1 MEEPIPM
8 TATLLR
14 ALAAVATL
22 TLAAGCA
29 TVSEDPT
36 TTMPAVPVTPPAPAT
51 PPAPVAAAPEPAPA
65 LAAAPDASQAASSAP
80 AAAPVV
86 TAVPVPVDPLHPDR
100 IVDTTSESARTDLWD
115 RIRRGFA
122 IPNLETD
129 LVRQRERGYAGAAD
143 YVGRMTDRGSRYLYH
158 IVEEV
163 EKRGMPTELALLP
176 FIESAFNP
184 QAMSSA
190 RASGMWQ
197 FMPATGKHY
206 DLTQN
211 VFRDDRRDVLA
222 STRAALDYLSK
233 LHRMFGNWHLAL
245 AAYNWGE
252 GNVQRAI
259 ARNRGAGLPTD
270 YLSLSMP
277 AETRHYVPKLQAMEN
292 IVADPDRFGLTL
304 PLIENHPYFLS
315 VAIDRDIDVELAAR
329 FAELPLDEFRALNPQ
344 LNRPVILA
352 AGTPQLL
359 LPYDNANAFV
369 RRLGKHRGPTA
380 TWTAWV
386 VPRTLKPVE
395 AAQQAGMSEESM
407 REVNRIPPRML
418 IRAGSTLLVPRDPK
432 KHADVT
438 EHLAD
443 NATMA
448 LAPDVPP
455 MRRVTLQAGRKGDS
469 VAAIAR
475 RYRVSASQVA
485 QWNRVGLRSQFKAG
499 QKIVVYVPQSGARAR
514 GPVRAKAA
522 AAPATRVA
530 VKGRSAKP
538 VAASRAAKPARTATR
553 STNKKV
559 RVAQR

>member
-1 MEEPIPM
+1 VE
-8 TATLLR
+8 
-14 ALAAVATL
+14 
-22 TLAAGCA
+22 
-29 TVSEDPT
+29 
-36 TTMPAVPVTPPAPAT
+36 
-51 PPAPVAAAPEPAPA
+51 
-65 LAAAPDASQAASSAP
+65 
-80 AAAPVV
+80 
-86 TAVPVPVDPLHPDR
+86 TAVPAPVDPLHPDR
-100 IVDTTSESARTDLWD
+100 LVDTTSESTRTDLWD

-122 IPNLETD
+122 IPNLDTD
-129 LVRQRERGYAGAAD
+129 LVRQRERGYANVPD

-184 QAMSSA
+184 QALSSA

-233 LHRMFGNWHLAL
+233 LHGMFGDWHLAL

-252 GNVQRAI
+252 GNVGRAI
-259 ARNRGAGLPTD
+259 ARNRSAGLPTD

-277 AETRHYVPKLQAMEN
+277 NETRHYVPKLQAMEN
-292 IVADPDRFGLTL
+292 IVADPQRFGLTL
-304 PLIENHPYFLS
+304 PLIENHPHFLS
-315 VAIDRDIDVELAAR
+315 VPINRDIDVELAAR

-352 AGTPQLL
+352 AGTPQVL

-369 RRLGKHRGPTA
+369 RRLSKHRGPTA
-380 TWTAWV
+380 TWTAWTV
-386 VPRTLKPVE
+386 QRTLRPAE
-395 AAQQAGMSEESM
+395 AAGQAGMSEEEL

-418 IRAGSTLLVPRDPK
+418 IKAGSTLLVPRDPK
-432 KHADVT
+432 RHADVA

-443 NATMA
+443 NAMMA

-455 MRRVTLQAGRKGDS
+455 VRRMTVRAGRKGDS
-469 VAAIAR
+469 VAAVAQ

-499 QKIVVYVPQSGARAR
+499 QTIVVYVPQASARAR
-514 GPVRAKAA
+514 GPVRAKAS
-522 AAPATRVA
+522 ATQ
-530 VKGRSAKP
+530 S
-538 VAASRAAKPARTATR
+538 SRAVAKARGGKPAVSARATKPARATART
-553 STNKKV
+553 TNKKV